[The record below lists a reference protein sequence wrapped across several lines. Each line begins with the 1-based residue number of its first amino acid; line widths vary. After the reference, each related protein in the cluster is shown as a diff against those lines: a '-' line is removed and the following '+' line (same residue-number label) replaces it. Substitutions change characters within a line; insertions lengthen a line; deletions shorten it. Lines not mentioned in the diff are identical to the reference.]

1 MRWYNAA
8 DNAKVASADVGSYE
22 AIPYG
27 TDKAG
32 MKHATDRPPHPEH
45 GQWQVGIACSRTSRT
60 IVIDIDEPDRW
71 VEGSTYVEL
80 GDWEDLATSYRDD
93 GVKAHIAVAVPENLM
108 HLWPTQG
115 PTVWGDVKSNGF
127 SYIEGVHYTGKRYV
141 STQRPW
147 VEATAELLTAL
158 TADRIFPQGKSG
170 LMGTMAGPWQD
181 DDYRIGSHD
190 ECVATVYAMALEG
203 LDDDHIRTRLELI
216 MPNREGAWPGRDAYI
231 NEKISS
237 ATRKIAYREKKEQDS
252 FGGLIDGGYA
262 AWAGELES
270 RRQAIERELQA
281 QKAERQ
287 VIYETPEPERPVLTI
302 TYGND
307 QWLAKQILNYAGL
320 MGYAYA
326 ADTGAYFTRSGDHW
340 ERCPEDPCLSIIA
353 RVADLVPR
361 PKDKSWDGKTVPQPS
376 LNDPDE
382 LDKKLYAYL
391 HMSAGAAKIATKM
404 RALWPTLEPRLREMH
419 MDSDG
424 RVFWAGGVP
433 YDLRTLEV
441 ANVDP
446 GIPHLLT
453 ANYVP
458 RAGETPLWDELNRA
472 QWPDPDLRE
481 YSLNV
486 LASVMRGGNKLLPN
500 FKSEGNMGKTTRL
513 MTLVDILGSYAE
525 QLPVQLLTGRTGH
538 DESFLRLKGKR
549 LVWMDET
556 PPASKVATEKLKNL
570 SGGGQL
576 TGRAMFGRQS
586 VTFSMQHT
594 LLLAGND
601 DLPLTDENV
610 TMIRVR
616 YLPITGDRSEIA
628 IVSRK
633 IWDGHG
639 GLSDEWKKEAP
650 AVLHEMMQRAS
661 RIMARPALTDMHE
674 LALTPFADAI
684 IEQDHVA
691 EFVRECCEIKG
702 HTGGGQLYEA
712 FVAWGLRNNLSH
724 ADIMS
729 RTKFGTR
736 LSKMGYESNKSSPTR
751 DRPLT
756 LKAGMFAY

>member
-22 AIPYG
+22 VIPYG

-71 VEGSTYVEL
+71 IEGSTYVEL
-80 GDWEDLATSYRDD
+80 GDWVSLATSYRDD
-93 GVKAHIAVAVPENLM
+93 GLKAHIAVAVPENLL

-127 SYIEGVHYTGKRYV
+127 SYIEGQHYSGKRYV
-141 STQRPW
+141 STQHPW

-181 DDYRIGSHD
+181 DNYRIESHD
-190 ECVATVYAMALEG
+190 ECVATVYAMAQEG
-203 LDDDHIRTRLELI
+203 LDDDHIRERLELI

-231 NEKISS
+231 EEKIRS

-270 RRQAIERELQA
+270 RRQAAERELQ
-281 QKAERQ
+281 ERAAARQ
-287 VIYETPEPERPVLTI
+287 IIYETPEAERPPLTLA
-302 TYGND
+302 YGND
-307 QWLAKQILNYAGL
+307 QSIARQILGYSAL

-326 ADTGAYFTRSGDHW
+326 ADTGAYFMRSGDHW

-353 RVADLVPR
+353 RVADLVPK
-361 PKDKSWDGKTVPQPS
+361 PKDTNFDP
-376 LNDPDE
+376 NDKLKADDPE
-382 LDKKLYAYL
+382 YWDKKLYTTL
-391 HMSAGAAKIATKM
+391 HMSATSNRIAAKM
-404 RALWPTLEPRLREMH
+404 RAVWPTVEPRLREMD

-433 YDLRTLEV
+433 YDLRTLEI

-446 GIPHLLT
+446 TMPHLLT

-458 RAGETPLWDELNRA
+458 RAGETPLWDELNKA
-472 QWPDPDLRE
+472 QFPDDELRE
-481 YSLNV
+481 YALNV

-500 FKSEGNMGKTTRL
+500 FKSDGNMGKTTRL
-513 MTLVDILGSYAE
+513 MTLVDILGTYAE

-594 LLLAGND
+594 LLLAGNE

-610 TMIRVR
+610 YGIRVR
-616 YLPITGDRSEIA
+616 YLPITGDRSQIGA
-628 IVSRK
+628 VSRK

-661 RIMARPALTDMHE
+661 RVMARPSLTDMHE
-674 LALTPFADAI
+674 LALAPFADAI
-684 IEQDHVA
+684 IEQDHIA
-691 EFVRECCEIKG
+691 RFVQECCESKG
-702 HTGGGQLYEA
+702 QTGGGLLYEA

-724 ADIMS
+724 ADIPS
-729 RTKFGTR
+729 NTKFGIR
-736 LSKMGYESNKSSPTR
+736 LNKMGYPANKSSAIR
-751 DRPLT
+751 ERGLT
-756 LKAGMFAY
+756 LRAGMFAY